1 MGELK
6 ATIDPKEVGLS
17 AERLARIDDHFR
29 HYVNDGRL
37 PGYTVAVARY
47 GQVAYLAT
55 YGMRDVENAKP
66 TTLDTI
72 YRIYSM
78 TKPIT
83 SLALMMLV
91 EEGKLQ
97 ITDPVANFIP
107 SFANLRVFTGGSS
120 LKPITAP
127 AREPMRVW
135 HLLTHTSGMTYG
147 FNYFDAVDDI
157 YRRSGF
163 EFGIGSWPSLAE
175 ACDNFAK
182 LPLCFEPGT
191 SWNYS
196 VSTDVVGRI
205 VEVVS
210 GMTLDDFFAT
220 RILGPLGMRDTAFY
234 VPEDKADRLAALYQ
248 YDASTGGKTL
258 VEAATKMASR
268 QPRLLSG
275 GGGLYSTSY
284 DYWRFLQ
291 MLENGGELDGV
302 RIVSPTTLDLM
313 TMNHLPGNTDI
324 TTFGRTLGEEVFYD
338 GLGFG
343 LGFSV
348 VVDQARTRVACPSG
362 TYGWGGMA
370 STAFWVDPVEEI
382 TATFYTQLLPSTT
395 HPIRPYLRSLVYQSI
410 IE

>member
-29 HYVNDGRL
+29 HYVDDGRL

-120 LKPITAP
+120 LKPITTP
-127 AREPMRVW
+127 SREPMRVW

-210 GMTLDDFFAT
+210 GMTLYDFFAT

-248 YDASTGGKTL
+248 
-258 VEAATKMASR
+258 
-268 QPRLLSG
+268 
-275 GGGLYSTSY
+275 
-284 DYWRFLQ
+284 
-291 MLENGGELDGV
+291 
-302 RIVSPTTLDLM
+302 
-313 TMNHLPGNTDI
+313 
-324 TTFGRTLGEEVFYD
+324 
-338 GLGFG
+338 
-343 LGFSV
+343 
-348 VVDQARTRVACPSG
+348 
-362 TYGWGGMA
+362 
-370 STAFWVDPVEEI
+370 
-382 TATFYTQLLPSTT
+382 
-395 HPIRPYLRSLVYQSI
+395 
-410 IE
+410 